1 MFCHQCGNQLADGAR
16 FCGHCGAATAFAA
29 PAQPQAAP
37 AAPAAPRPP
46 MPPARMPGAAPQMP
60 PPGFQ
65 PPVFGAPPAH
75 AAPPMAGGAGMP
87 PPGYVGQPPYQP
99 PYQAPYPPAAQPPF
113 QPQAAPPGGAP
124 PMAGSAMP
132 AGMAMAGAFPAP
144 PNLHWA
150 IVLIA
155 GIVTY
160 GLAYYVWGFRQAF
173 FVKKL
178 DAANKA
184 VMYLSLSL
192 AACVVQVVMF
202 FTMARSMGGDA
213 GIVTAMLLLTNVV
226 ILVLGIAAIFGM
238 RASLLRHYNQIE
250 PIGLKLGG
258 VMTFFFSVLY
268 FQYHFRRIAEW
279 KTTGVLK

>member
-16 FCGHCGAATAFAA
+16 FCGQCGAATAFAA
-29 PAQPQAAP
+29 PAQAP
-37 AAPAAPRPP
+37 AAPATPRPP
-46 MPPARMPGAAPQMP
+46 MPPARMPGAAPQTP

-65 PPVFGAPPAH
+65 PPVFGAPQAQ
-75 AAPPMAGGAGMP
+75 AAPPMQGPGFQPPMGGQAPWQPPHSPQFQAPPMQPQMAPPGAPPGMP
-87 PPGYVGQPPYQP
+87 PMGS
-99 PYQAPYPPAAQPPF
+99 
-113 QPQAAPPGGAP
+113 
-124 PMAGSAMP
+124 PMAGGAMP
-132 AGMAMAGAFPAP
+132 AGMAMAGAYPAP

-192 AACVVQVVMF
+192 AACVVQVVLF
-202 FTMARSMGGDA
+202 FTMARNMGGDA
-213 GIVTAMLLLTNVV
+213 GIVTTMLMLTNVV
-226 ILVLGIAAIFGM
+226 ILALGIAAIFGM